1 MLPPETSE
9 SARSGR
15 EREACQ
21 LALIHRIA
29 RIAAENAALG
39 ERLRQIVRL
48 LREHLG
54 CALVACAS
62 IDRGSGRFR
71 CEALAAEMPSD
82 IHLGYGRELG
92 SGVVGEVAASG
103 QTLYVADVA
112 RHPNYVETLP
122 GTRSELCVAM
132 RHHGEVMGVINAE
145 ALQPDA
151 FGTEIDLLETIAE
164 QLAGMFATERLNG
177 EQRQRLRL
185 LGMLSELSRTAI
197 EADGLDE
204 VLLRIAQFLRERFAL
219 ESVGV
224 LLVEGDPTRLRFK
237 AHAGNSVFHG
247 RSGGDWPESLGIIG
261 RAFRSGQAQ
270 YVADV
275 VEDHDYVLGN
285 PAVAAEYVLPIRLRG
300 EFIGL
305 LNLEAAD
312 PRSLSD
318 DNRQMLDA
326 LAEQVAG
333 AVHLA
338 ATNARLREINRLVE
352 EKSAALGQ
360 ANRHLREAN
369 RKLEQLSH
377 RDGLTGIGNRRRFDE
392 ALALEWGRAQRHGYS
407 LALLLLDIDDFKSY
421 NDGYGHLAGDDAL
434 RQVARVLNEALG
446 RAEDCVARYG
456 GEEFAV
462 LLPQSTLADAEPVA
476 VHVAQAIARLALPH
490 AYSRAAPYLTVSIGV
505 AALVPEAGLDAL
517 ALVTRADGAL
527 YRAKTLGR
535 NRIETATTSLAL
547 AAT

>member
-1 MLPPETSE
+1 MPPSE
-9 SARSGR
+9 ISDSASR
-15 EREACQ
+15 EREAGQ

-29 RIAAENAALG
+29 RLVAENIPLS

-71 CEALAAEMPSD
+71 CEALDTELPSD
-82 IHLGYGRELG
+82 VHIGYGRELG
-92 SGVVGEVAASG
+92 SGVVGEVAANG
-103 QTLYVADVA
+103 RTLYVADVA
-112 RHPNYVETLP
+112 LHPNYVETLP

-145 ALQPDA
+145 ALRANA
-151 FGTEIDLLETIAE
+151 FGTDIDLLETIAE
-164 QLAGMFATERLNG
+164 QLAGMFATERLNR
-177 EQRQRLRL
+177 EQSQRLQL

-204 VLLRIAQFLRERFAL
+204 VLLRIARFLRERFAL

-224 LLVEGDPTRLRFK
+224 LLVEGKQPRLRFK

-247 RSGGDWPESLGIIG
+247 RCGGDWPESLGVIG
-261 RAFRSGQAQ
+261 RAFRSGQSQ

-275 VEDHDYVLGN
+275 IEDIDYVLGN
-285 PAVAAEYVLPIRLRG
+285 PAVAAEYVLPVRLRG
-300 EFIGL
+300 KLIGL
-305 LNLEAAD
+305 LNLEASD
-312 PRSLSD
+312 PQSLSAV
-318 DNRQMLDA
+318 NRQMLDA
-326 LAEQVAG
+326 LAEQIAG

-338 ATNARLREINRLVE
+338 ATNERLREINRLVE

-369 RKLEQLSH
+369 RQLERLSH
-377 RDGLTGIGNRRRFDE
+377 RDGLTGIANRRRFDE
-392 ALALEWGRAQRHGYS
+392 ALALEWGRALRHGYS

-421 NDGYGHLAGDDAL
+421 NDSYGHLAGDDAL
-434 RQVARVLNEALG
+434 RQVARALNEALG

-476 VHVAQAIARLALPH
+476 AHVAQAVARLALPH
-490 AYSRAAPYLTVSIGV
+490 AASRAAPYLTVSIGV
-505 AALVPEAGLDAL
+505 TALIPQVGLDAL

-535 NRIETATTSLAL
+535 NRIESAPTTLALTAT
-547 AAT
+547 

>member
-1 MLPPETSE
+1 MPPSE
-9 SARSGR
+9 ISDSASR
-15 EREACQ
+15 EREASQ

-29 RIAAENAALG
+29 RLVAENIPLS

-71 CEALAAEMPSD
+71 CEALDTELPSD
-82 IHLGYGRELG
+82 VHIGYGRELG
-92 SGVVGEVAASG
+92 SGVVGEVAANG
-103 QTLYVADVA
+103 RTLYVADVA
-112 RHPNYVETLP
+112 LHPNYVETLP

-145 ALQPDA
+145 ALRANA
-151 FGTEIDLLETIAE
+151 FGTDIDLLETIAE
-164 QLAGMFATERLNG
+164 QLAGMFATERLNR
-177 EQRQRLRL
+177 EQSQRLQL

-204 VLLRIAQFLRERFAL
+204 VLLRIARFLRERFAL

-224 LLVEGDPTRLRFK
+224 LLVEGKQPRLRFK

-247 RSGGDWPESLGIIG
+247 RCGGDWPESLGVIG
-261 RAFRSGQAQ
+261 RAFRSGQSQ

-275 VEDHDYVLGN
+275 IEDIDYVLGN
-285 PAVAAEYVLPIRLRG
+285 PAVAAEYVLPVRLRG
-300 EFIGL
+300 KLIGL
-305 LNLEAAD
+305 LNLEASD
-312 PRSLSD
+312 PQSLSAV
-318 DNRQMLDA
+318 NRQMLDA
-326 LAEQVAG
+326 LAEQIAG

-338 ATNARLREINRLVE
+338 ATNERLREINRLVE

-369 RKLEQLSH
+369 RQLERLSH
-377 RDGLTGIGNRRRFDE
+377 RDGLTGIANRRRFDE
-392 ALALEWGRAQRHGYS
+392 ALALEWGRALRHGYS

-421 NDGYGHLAGDDAL
+421 NDSYGHLAGDDAL
-434 RQVARVLNEALG
+434 RQVARALNEALG

-476 VHVAQAIARLALPH
+476 AHVAQAVARLALPH
-490 AYSRAAPYLTVSIGV
+490 AASRAAPYLTVSIGV
-505 AALVPEAGLDAL
+505 AALIPQVGLDAL

-535 NRIETATTSLAL
+535 NRIESAPTPLALTAT
-547 AAT
+547 

>member
-1 MLPPETSE
+1 MPPSETSD
-9 SARSGR
+9 SASRA
-15 EREACQ
+15 REANQ

-29 RIAAENAALG
+29 RIVPENVPLA
-39 ERLRQIVRL
+39 ERLREIVRL

-62 IDRGSGRFR
+62 IDRSSGRFR
-71 CEALAAEMPSD
+71 CEALDTELPSD
-82 IHLGYGRELG
+82 IHIGYSRELG
-92 SGVVGEVAASG
+92 SGVVGEVAANG

-112 RHPNYVETLP
+112 CHPNYVETLP

-145 ALQPDA
+145 AQRADA
-151 FGTEIDLLETIAE
+151 FGTEIDLIETIAE
-164 QLAGMFATERLNG
+164 QLAGMFATDRLNR
-177 EQRQRLRL
+177 EQHQRLQL

-204 VLLRIAQFLRERFAL
+204 VLLRIAQFLRERFTL

-224 LLVEGDPTRLRFK
+224 LLVEGRPPRLRFK

-247 RSGGDWPESLGIIG
+247 RSGGDWPESLGVIG
-261 RAFRSGQAQ
+261 RAFRCGEAQ

-275 VEDHDYVLGN
+275 VEDADYVLGN

-300 EFIGL
+300 EVIGL
-305 LNLEAAD
+305 INLEAAD
-312 PRSLSD
+312 PRSLSEA
-318 DNRQMLDA
+318 NRQMLDA
-326 LAEQVAG
+326 LAEQIAG

-369 RKLEQLSH
+369 RQLERLSH
-377 RDGLTGIGNRRRFDE
+377 RDGLTGIANRRRFDE
-392 ALALEWGRAQRHGYS
+392 ALALEWSRAQRHGHS
-407 LALLLLDIDDFKSY
+407 LALLLLDIDDFKGY

-434 RQVARVLNEALG
+434 RQVARALNEALG

-462 LLPQSTLADAEPVA
+462 LLPQNALAEAEPVA
-476 VHVAQAIARLALPH
+476 AHVAEAVARLALPH
-490 AYSRAAPYLTVSIGV
+490 AFSRAAPYLTVSIGV
-505 AALVPEAGLDAL
+505 AALIPQAGLDAL

-535 NRIETATTSLAL
+535 NRIESATTSLAL
-547 AAT
+547 AAM

>member
-1 MLPPETSE
+1 MPSETSD
-9 SARSGR
+9 SASR
-15 EREACQ
+15 EREASQ

-29 RIAAENAALG
+29 RLVAENIPLS

-48 LREHLG
+48 LRAHLD

-71 CEALAAEMPSD
+71 CEALDSEMPSD
-82 IHLGYGRELG
+82 IHVGYGRELG
-92 SGVVGEVAASG
+92 SGIVGEVAANG

-112 RHPNYVETLP
+112 LHPNYVETLP

-145 ALQPDA
+145 ALCADA
-151 FGTEIDLLETIAE
+151 FGADVDLLETIAE
-164 QLAGMFATERLNG
+164 QLAGMFATERLNR
-177 EQRQRLRL
+177 EQGQRLQL

-204 VLLRIAQFLRERFAL
+204 VLLHIAGFLRERFAL

-224 LLVEGDPTRLRFK
+224 LLVEGKQPRLRFK
-237 AHAGNSVFHG
+237 AHAGNSVFHDRG
-247 RSGGDWPESLGIIG
+247 GGDWPESLGIIG

-275 VEDHDYVLGN
+275 IDDVDYVLGN

-300 EFIGL
+300 EVIGL
-305 LNLEAAD
+305 LNLEASD
-312 PRSLSD
+312 PHSLSAA
-318 DNRQMLDA
+318 NRQMLDA
-326 LAEQVAG
+326 LAEQIAG

-338 ATNARLREINRLVE
+338 ATNERLREINRLVE

-369 RKLEQLSH
+369 RQLERLSH
-377 RDGLTGIGNRRRFDE
+377 RDGLTGIANRRRFDE
-392 ALALEWGRAQRHGYS
+392 ALALEWARALRHGYS

-421 NDGYGHLAGDDAL
+421 NDNYGHLAGDDAL
-434 RQVARVLNEALG
+434 RQVARALNEALG

-476 VHVAQAIARLALPH
+476 AHVAQAVTRLALPH
-490 AYSRAAPYLTVSIGV
+490 AASRAAPYLTVSIGV
-505 AALVPEAGLDAL
+505 AALIPHAGLDAL

-535 NRIETATTSLAL
+535 NRIESAPATLALTAT
-547 AAT
+547 